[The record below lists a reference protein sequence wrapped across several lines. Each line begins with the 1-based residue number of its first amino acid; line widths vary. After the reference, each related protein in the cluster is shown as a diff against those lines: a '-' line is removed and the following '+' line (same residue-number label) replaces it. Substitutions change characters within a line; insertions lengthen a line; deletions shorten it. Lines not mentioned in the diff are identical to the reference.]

1 MQICAYN
8 NTDRD
13 KQQTA
18 NTHTHGYTNIHINII
33 SDHTITSPNYSL
45 LTLISPAALRGPK
58 PATNWTQGN
67 R

>member
-1 MQICAYN
+1 MHTTTQTETN
-8 NTDRD
+8 N
-13 KQQTA
+13 KQQ
-18 NTHTHGYTNIHINII
+18 THTHGYTNIHINII
-33 SDHTITSPNYSL
+33 SDHTINSPNYSL